1 MLQSHQLISSPQ
13 MLAELADVLSREKF
27 DETDER
33 QRHKFLSILARRAT
47 VVRPRRSI
55 SVIAEDPAD
64 DIVLG
69 TAFEGKASHVVS
81 GDKHLLDLG
90 QYRGI
95 RIVRPNEM
103 LELL

>member
-1 MLQSHQLISSPQ
+1 

-33 QRHKFLSILARRAT
+33 QRHQFLAILARRAT

-55 SVIAEDPAD
+55 AVITEDPAD

-69 TAFEGKASHVVS
+69 TAVEGKASHVVS

-90 QYRGI
+90 GYRGI
-95 RIVRPNEM
+95 RIVTPKEM

>member
-1 MLQSHQLISSPQ
+1 

-33 QRHKFLSILARRAT
+33 QRSQFLALLARRAAL
-47 VVRPRRSI
+47 VRTKRSI

-69 TAFEGKASHVVS
+69 TAVEGKASHVVS

-95 RIVRPNEM
+95 RIVTPNEM